1 MEGPFLDDIN
11 LKKINCFPNTFE
23 MERVHFLEDI
33 NMEKIKCSP
42 NVKRKTSC
50 TLASYS
56 TSVTNTV
63 SLNHRGFFALD
74 FFYLPPPTHWEHYS
88 FCSINANVMDQNL
101 LGYFRG

>member
-1 MEGPFLDDIN
+1 MDDIN

-63 SLNHRGFFALD
+63 SLNHRGFFALN
-74 FFYLPPPTHWEHYS
+74 FFYLPPPYTLGTL
-88 FCSINANVMDQNL
+88 QL
-101 LGYFRG
+101 LQHKCKCNGSKPLGIF